1 MFLKKQ
7 SLRGSGCAVTIQR
20 RDGWYFVENDGHGK
34 FFEDKNQKLQLQ
46 FLGIKK
52 KNQLYLVK
60 AGRKCVYS
68 TCALL
73 RKVHESLS
81 EVHAEVS
88 IK

>member
-52 KNQLYLVK
+52 KIN
-60 AGRKCVYS
+60 CI
-68 TCALL
+68 
-73 RKVHESLS
+73 E
-81 EVHAEVS
+81 
-88 IK
+88 